1 MMLEDNEKLKILRE
15 VTKFMYNFSEED
27 FNEAVRDYIYYLSS
41 NIKSALSLDF
51 QDYVDNYKVLKG

>member
-15 VTKFMYNFSEED
+15 VAKFMYNFS
-27 FNEAVRDYIYYLSS
+27 AVRDYICYLSS

>member
-1 MMLEDNEKLKILRE
+1 MLEDNEKLKILRE